1 MKISRVSNLLRS
13 LLVFLAGLVGVE
25 SVAIYF
31 DIPSAHAD
39 VAGKGTKDMSPAPNK
54 EHGPCEGMG

>member
-1 MKISRVSNLLRS
+1 MKLSRVSKLLRS
-13 LLVFLAGLVGVE
+13 LIVCLVGLVGIE

-39 VAGKGTKDMSPAPNK
+39 VAGKESKGMSPAPNK